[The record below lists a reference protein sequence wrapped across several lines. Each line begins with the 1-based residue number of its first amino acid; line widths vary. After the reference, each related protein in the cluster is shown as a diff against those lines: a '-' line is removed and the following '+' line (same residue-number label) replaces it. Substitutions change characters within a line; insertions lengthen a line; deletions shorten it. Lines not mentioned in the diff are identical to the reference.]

1 MESAIKYYQIKYE
14 DKLNQAFVHLV
25 REIGQ
30 IAFGMETNN
39 KSVLEAKIIEAEA
52 LLRFLA
58 HKYGID
64 TDKNAEAIYAKKLS
78 QFDKKFLKGWVNMI
92 EGNYTNLIEYALCTL
107 FKFITW

>member
-1 MESAIKYYQIKYE
+1 MASMKDLIIDYYSKRFG
-14 DKLNQAFVHLV
+14 DNLNSAFVHLV

-52 LLRFLA
+52 LLKFLA

-64 TDKNAEAIYAKKLS
+64 TNKTAEAIYLKKIS
-78 QFDKKFLKGWVNMI
+78 QFEKEKS
-92 EGNYTNLIEYALCTL
+92 
-107 FKFITW
+107 